1 MLPLGDIQYDSSTT
15 ARINAVYAPTWGRV
29 KSISRPILGN
39 HEGGSGSGYFDYFNG
54 VGAADGPAGP
64 RGKGYY
70 SYDLGAWHL
79 VALNSNCSAVS
90 CSAGSEQETWLRA
103 DLAAHPAN
111 CTLAYWHH
119 PRWSSGHDG
128 SNDFMQPLWEALQDA
143 HAEVLLSGHSHDYE
157 RFAPLDR
164 DGEVDQAEGIRQF
177 VVGTGGAFFTGGLGT
192 LEPHSEIAQND
203 TFGVLK
209 LTLHHASYD
218 WEFVPDAGG
227 GVHRFRFAGLPRPGR
242 SPAGSAAPPGW
253 HRPGD
258 LEAPARATPGPA
270 KEHVPV
276 PALGGG
282 HGHVHDQAQGQESLS
297 HGGQVHPVRRR
308 GREREALPRQDPQQ
322 APAPGDVQGR
332 CCAPAMRPGTAPPP
346 RASASESY
354 GGGVDNALCGNYVR
368 RAGPGRPRRV
378 KLLAIWLALVVLAM
392 SAASA
397 AGAEP
402 QPDAAPQAPAV
413 SPDPAPEAAPQS
425 TEPPA
430 SPPAATPTAPAQTQT
445 AAPAPRPS
453 GAQHATAAARARG
466 QACRQGPPHAR
477 EGASGRARRRRRL
490 GRVAWCAS
498 TRSSP
503 APNRQTT
510 RPRASSSSPPEPCS
524 RWCSRVGR
532 WPRSRRVR

>member
-1 MLPLGDIQYDSSTT
+1 MVARALTVALGLMVALSADAAADPVIMAAGDIACDPDDPGYNDGAGTADRCHQQATSDLLLAGPLDAVLPLGDIQYDSSTT

-39 HEGGSGSGYFDYFNG
+39 HEGSSGSGYFDYFNG

-143 HAEVLLSGHSHDYE
+143 HAEILLSGHSHDYE

-218 WEFVPDAGG
+218 WAFVPDVGG
-227 GVHRFRFAGLPRPGR
+227 GFIDSGSQACHDLVVPPPPPLPRDGT
-242 SPAGSAAPPGW
+242 APVISKL
-253 HRPGD
+253 R
-258 LEAPARATPGPA
+258 LAPR
-270 KEHVPV
+270 
-276 PALGGG
+276 
-282 HGHVHDQAQGQESLS
+282 
-297 HGGQVHPVRRR
+297 PVRRKSMFR
-308 GREREALPRQDPQQ
+308 YRLSEAATVTFTIKRKGKSRYRTVGRFTQS
-322 APAPGDVQGR
+322 G
-332 CCAPAMRPGTAPPP
+332 
-346 RASASESY
+346 
-354 GGGVDNALCGNYVR
+354 
-368 RAGPGRPRRV
+368 
-378 KLLAIWLALVVLAM
+378 
-392 SAASA
+392 A
-397 AGAEP
+397 AGANERRFRARIRSKRLR
-402 QPDAAPQAPAV
+402 QGTFKTLLRASDAAGNR
-413 SPDPAPEAAPQS
+413 S
-425 TEPPA
+425 
-430 SPPAATPTAPAQTQT
+430 
-445 AAPAPRPS
+445 
-453 GAQHATAAARARG
+453 ARKGIAFRVV
-466 QACRQGPPHAR
+466 
-477 EGASGRARRRRRL
+477 RRRR
-490 GRVAWCAS
+490 
-498 TRSSP
+498 
-503 APNRQTT
+503 
-510 RPRASSSSPPEPCS
+510 
-524 RWCSRVGR
+524 
-532 WPRSRRVR
+532 

>member
-1 MLPLGDIQYDSSTT
+1 MRGAKLPGTPEFDSSEPAATDFSYGVPLLGGLLAAPPAGRRRAPHPSTVGKPPIGGLWGPASEPTLESSMVARALTVALGLMVALSADAAADPVIMAAGDIACDPDDPGYNDGAGTADRCHQQATSDLLLAGPLDAVLPLGDIQYDSSTT

-39 HEGGSGSGYFDYFNG
+39 HEGSSGSGYFDYFNG

-143 HAEVLLSGHSHDYE
+143 HAEILLSGHSHDYE

-192 LEPHSEIAQND
+192 RSRTARSPRTTRS
-203 TFGVLK
+203 
-209 LTLHHASYD
+209 ASSSS
-218 WEFVPDAGG
+218 
-227 GVHRFRFAGLPRPGR
+227 RFTTPATTGR
-242 SPAGSAAPPGW
+242 SFPTWAAASSIPARRPATTWSFPPPPAPPPGW

-276 PALGGG
+276 SALGGG
-282 HGHVHDQAQGQESLS
+282 HGRVHDQAQGQESLS

-322 APAPGDVQGR
+322 APAPGDLQ
-332 CCAPAMRPGTAPPP
+332 
-346 RASASESY
+346 
-354 GGGVDNALCGNYVR
+354 D
-368 RAGPGRPRRV
+368 
-378 KLLAIWLALVVLAM
+378 
-392 SAASA
+392 
-397 AGAEP
+397 
-402 QPDAAPQAPAV
+402 
-413 SPDPAPEAAPQS
+413 
-425 TEPPA
+425 
-430 SPPAATPTAPAQTQT
+430 
-445 AAPAPRPS
+445 
-453 GAQHATAAARARG
+453 AAARQRRG
-466 QACRQGPPHAR
+466 R
-477 EGASGRARRRRRL
+477 EPLRRKGIAFRVVRRRR
-490 GRVAWCAS
+490 
-498 TRSSP
+498 
-503 APNRQTT
+503 
-510 RPRASSSSPPEPCS
+510 
-524 RWCSRVGR
+524 
-532 WPRSRRVR
+532 